1 MLGLGHM
8 IPMTSALASG
18 VPFES
23 LMLKWR
29 REYGPFF
36 EFRLPGSPA
45 VVLVADPEA
54 IKEVCAM
61 LPAPTERLLCCAGP
75 AGWHVVR
82 MAVPAWQELFN
93 TQPEP
98 AFVQHVF
105 CVCTFEC
112 ASCGVVLNALLAQQR
127 PPS

>member
-1 MLGLGHM
+1 M

-29 REYGPFF
+29 RQYGPFL

-54 IKEVCAM
+54 IKEVRLM
-61 LPAPTERLLCCAGP
+61 LPAPEELLLWWACGLACA
-75 AGWHVVR
+75 WH
-82 MAVPAWQELFN
+82 MAVPAWQEL
-93 TQPEP
+93 
-98 AFVQHVF
+98 
-105 CVCTFEC
+105 
-112 ASCGVVLNALLAQQR
+112 L
-127 PPS
+127 